1 VTSIL
6 QNIRSALESLK
17 EHASRAVLSAVGIMV
32 ASMAIVLLISIAR
45 GVQDDISKEVRD
57 LGVNIVIVLPARIE
71 EGSMFAPGLMGISY
85 LRESHIE
92 EVRKISGI
100 GKVVPLTFV
109 GSGLAIGDKKSP
121 STLIIGTKPDWF
133 DIRATKMQQG
143 RTLLDSDANS
153 PVCVIGSVPYHKLFG
168 NETAVGK
175 TLVYNGQKYKIIGVT
190 EDRVSSNSTF
200 SMGSFENTLF
210 VPYEYIKSKQPQMQI
225 DRIVAQTIPTKEPKQ
240 LVASMEAVLGNTLAH
255 ETYSVVTQE
264 DLLKI
269 VFKIMDILTWLL
281 VGLTSIALVVGGV
294 GIMTIMLMSVNE
306 RTKEIGVRKT
316 VGARGADLFIQFLTE
331 SICIGFVGAA
341 MGLVVSWIASL
352 ILAALT
358 PIKPLITSDI
368 VVLAFAVC
376 IGVGCVFGLIPA
388 LRAARKDPVVSL
400 RTE

>member
-1 VTSIL
+1 
-6 QNIRSALESLK
+6 
-17 EHASRAVLSAVGIMV
+17 MV
-32 ASMAIVLLISIAR
+32 ASMSIVLLISIAK

-92 EVRKISGI
+92 DVRKIRGI

-109 GSGLAIGDKKSP
+109 GSGLAVGKQRSP

-133 DIRATKMQQG
+133 DIRATRMQQG
-143 RTLLDSDANS
+143 RSLLPSDANK
-153 PVCVIGSVPYHKLFG
+153 PVCVLGSVPYHKLFG
-168 NETAVGK
+168 VGSAVGK
-175 TLVYNGQKYKIIGVT
+175 SLIYNDQKFTIVGVT
-190 EDRVSSNSTF
+190 EDRVSSNSSF

-210 VPYEYIKSKQPQMQI
+210 VPYDYIKSRQPQMQI
-225 DRIVAQTIPTKEPKQ
+225 DRIVAQTIPTMEPKQ
-240 LVASMEAVLGNTLAH
+240 LVSSMEEVLGRTLAH

-316 VGARGADLFIQFLTE
+316 VGAKGTDVFVQFLTE
-331 SICIGFVGAA
+331 AICIGFVGAA
-341 MGLVVSWIASL
+341 LGLAVSWAVSL
-352 ILAALT
+352 ILAHYT
-358 PIKPLITSDI
+358 PIRPLITFDI

-376 IGVGCVFGLIPA
+376 IGVGCFFGLIPA
-388 LRAARKDPVVSL
+388 LRAARKDPVISL